1 MLRLEMAG
9 TDIQN
14 VGPGETAA
22 TVGAVATPAPLLDKG
37 RLDRNQSW
45 AAICAFPAF
54 R

>member
-1 MLRLEMAG
+1 MLRREMHG
-9 TDIQN
+9 TDIPN
-14 VGPGETAA
+14 AGPGA
-22 TVGAVATPAPLLDKG
+22 TVGALATPALLLDKG